1 MNNPRQY
8 TNQLFIGAALVL
20 GGLLLFLSNL
30 NLINIGGVWRWLPS
44 LFILLG
50 IWQLYVNNFRFFTGP
65 LILIVG
71 GFLFQLSALGALG
84 IDSVFDLWPLIL
96 IIIGG
101 SILVERLGIQLPSLP
116 GRNQDPNSVNILAIF
131 NEAKH
136 TATSE
141 VFDGGELTAIFG
153 SAEVDL
159 RQITPASQPIT
170 INAFALFGGV
180 EMKVP
185 ETWHVQRDII
195 GIFGGTEDSR
205 KQKADIADRPVDLI
219 VTGFALFG
227 SVEIDD

>member
-1 MNNPRQY
+1 MDY
-8 TNQLFIGAALVL
+8 TRHHSNQLFVGAALVV

-30 NLINIGGVWRWLPS
+30 NLINIGSIWRWLPS

-65 LILIVG
+65 LILIAG
-71 GFLFQLSALGALG
+71 GLLFQLSALGALG

-96 IIIGG
+96 IIVGG

-136 TATSE
+136 AAVSE
-141 VFDGGELTAIFG
+141 AFTGGELTAIFG
-153 SAEVDL
+153 SVEVDL
-159 RQITPASQPIT
+159 RQTAPTSQPIT

-180 EMKVP
+180 EVKVP
-185 ETWHVQRDII
+185 ESWHVRRDSI
-195 GIFGGTEDSR
+195 GIFGSTEDGR
-205 KQKADIADRPVDLI
+205 KQKPDVADRPVDLV